1 MIFFYYYELESFPYI
16 NSLIFL
22 STQGEL
28 TEQQKSSFLSVVMLR
43 TETEKMDV
51 KTLVKTTLTIQSMRL
66 VIVSTI
72 LSILLF
78 NECNSLMADVM
89 GLVSLHHCEDTVTVR
104 SLYSEGLD
112 WARHLFIRHSCAAG
126 GELFSICGTW

>member
-1 MIFFYYYELESFPYI
+1 MIFFYYYELESFSYI

-43 TETEKMDV
+43 TETEMMDV

-78 NECNSLMADVM
+78 NELSA
-89 GLVSLHHCEDTVTVR
+89 T
-104 SLYSEGLD
+104 
-112 WARHLFIRHSCAAG
+112 A
-126 GELFSICGTW
+126 

>member
-1 MIFFYYYELESFPYI
+1 MIFFYYYELESFSYI
-16 NSLIFL
+16 NFRYFW

-51 KTLVKTTLTIQSMRL
+51 KTLVKTILTIQSMRL

-78 NECNSLMADVM
+78 NELSA
-89 GLVSLHHCEDTVTVR
+89 T
-104 SLYSEGLD
+104 
-112 WARHLFIRHSCAAG
+112 A
-126 GELFSICGTW
+126 